1 MQRFNN
7 IIFTITLS
15 LNCLLVFL
23 LLFESKLQVPVWLQV
38 GGRMHPLLMHFPI
51 VLLIMY
57 ASITLVEKI
66 GRRTKGSLES
76 YSDPILLAAAAT
88 AVITALAGLFLSRET
103 DYDAQALLWHK
114 WFGAAVALI
123 SLGWYSFRKQLRAKK
138 VVSIITACVALV
150 AITITG
156 HEGANITHGQ
166 NFLLAPLSPA
176 KETPQVPV
184 EQAVVYSDV
193 IHPILKAKCL
203 SCHNSSKSK
212 GELIME
218 TQALL
223 LKGGKS
229 GRLWDLQSPGLG
241 LMLERLHLPN
251 EEKKHMPPK
260 AKPQLTQD
268 EIAIITQWIKKGA
281 DFTLKLSS
289 LPSSDTLYQLAA
301 KRFTAAETNV
311 YDFAAASN
319 ATIEKLNTENRIIS
333 KEAINSPALDVSFFN
348 ASLFDKKQLTEL
360 TDIKKQIVSLS
371 LAKMPVKDA
380 DLKTISELENL
391 RHLNLSFT
399 QITGSTLT
407 ELKKLKFLTS
417 LSLSGTNIKAE
428 QLNQLKDFPEL
439 KTVFVWKTNTTTTA
453 IEAVQKQI
461 SQIHLEMGYT
471 GSDTTILQLSPP
483 VVLNEEGVLTEAAPL
498 KLKHYIQ
505 GTTIRYTTD
514 GSEPDSILSKEYK
527 TSDMINGNV
536 FIRAKAYKA
545 GWLASP
551 ITEVSFFKSTY
562 QPDSVL
568 FILPP
573 DPAYT
578 GKSNLLID
586 RMKSEIN
593 FKSGTW
599 LAWRQTPMEVMLVF
613 NKPITIKN
621 VMLSVLKNSASY
633 IFPPQQIEV
642 WGGTTKSNL
651 RLIGKATP
659 VQLSGME
666 PASIKGYDCNVS
678 TAPINYIKLKVK
690 PVPKLPAWHPG
701 KGDKAWLFVDEL
713 LLN

>member
-1 MQRFNN
+1 M
-7 IIFTITLS
+7 
-15 LNCLLVFL
+15 FL
-23 LLFESKLQVPVWLQV
+23 LLFENKLQIPVWLQV

-57 ASITLVEKI
+57 ALITLVEKI
-66 GRRTKGSLES
+66 GRRTKTSLES
-76 YSDPILLAAAAT
+76 SADPILLAAAAT

-103 DYDAQALLWHK
+103 DYDTQALLLHK

-123 SLGWYSFRKQLRAKK
+123 SLGWYSFRKQLQAKK
-138 VVSIITACVALV
+138 MVSIITAFVALV
-150 AITITG
+150 VITITG
-156 HEGANITHGQ
+156 HEGANITHGE
-166 NFLLAPLSPA
+166 NFLLAPLSPT
-176 KETPQVPV
+176 KETPQVPI
-184 EQAVVYSDV
+184 EQAVVYADV
-193 IHPILKAKCL
+193 VHPILKAKCL
-203 SCHNSSKSK
+203 SCHNSGKAK

-229 GRLWDLQSPGLG
+229 GPLWDLQSPDLG
-241 LMLERLHLPN
+241 LMLQRLHLSK

-260 AKPQLTQD
+260 AKPQLTEE
-268 EIAIITQWIKKGA
+268 EIAIISQWIKKGA

-289 LPSSDTLYQLAA
+289 LPSTDTLYQLAA
-301 KRFTAAETNV
+301 KRFTPTEANV
-311 YDFAAASN
+311 YDFPAASN
-319 ATIEKLNTENRIIS
+319 TTIEKLNTENRIVS

-348 ASLFDKKQLTEL
+348 AALFDKKQLTEL
-360 TDIKKQIVSLS
+360 TAIKKQVVSLNM
-371 LAKMPVKDA
+371 AKMPVKDA

-399 QITGSTLT
+399 QITGNTLAD
-407 ELKKLKFLTS
+407 LKKLKFLTS

-428 QLNQLKDFPEL
+428 QLNQLKDFPKL
-439 KTVFVWKTNTTTTA
+439 KIVFVWNTNTTTVG

-461 SQIHLEMGYT
+461 SHIRLETGYT

-483 VVLNEEGVLTEAAPL
+483 VVLNEEGVITEAVPL

-514 GSEPDSILSKEYK
+514 GSEPDSILSKQYK
-527 TSDMINGNV
+527 AGDMINGNV
-536 FIRAKAYKA
+536 FIKAKAYKA
-545 GWLASP
+545 GWLGSP

-562 QPDSVL
+562 LPDSVI
-568 FILPP
+568 FISPP
-573 DPAYT
+573 DPAYN

-613 NKPITIKN
+613 NNPIPVKN
-621 VMLSVLKNSASY
+621 VMLSVLKNGPGY
-633 IFPPQQIEV
+633 IFPPEQIEV
-642 WGGTTKSNL
+642 WGGTTKNNL

-659 VQLSGME
+659 TQLNKMD
-666 PASIKGYDCNVS
+666 PISIKGYDCNVS
-678 TAPINYIKLKVK
+678 TTPVNYIKLKVK
-690 PVPKLPAWHPG
+690 PVPKLPVWHPG
-701 KGDKAWLFVDEL
+701 KGDKAWLFVDEI